1 MANKFF
7 GAISHIGGADGDL
20 DAISKDIISDG
31 DGGFVLD
38 ATNNTIDLYT
48 LDASNATAEDAVNF
62 TTIVPDDEAASPGK
76 RWIKVEPGWGF
87 IKTLTSIAA
96 ALKSGADATLVTGT
110 AGANTDIVVWNAD
123 GDAVSRALNTIGVL
137 ATAAE
142 WTAQQNF
149 NEAAITSSGNAVA
162 WDVDTAQ
169 CALHTLTENTTISA
183 PTNLNAGATYNLRVV
198 QAAGV
203 FTLAWNAVFKWG
215 TATTPAAPAAN
226 GDVAVFSFYS
236 DGTNMYGAEM
246 NRTEA

>member
-20 DAISKDIISDG
+20 DAISTDILSDG

-38 ATNNTIDLYT
+38 ATNDVLDVYT
-48 LDASNATAEDAVNF
+48 LNSASSAAEDGVNF
-62 TTIVPDDEAASPGK
+62 TVIVPDDEAASPGK
-76 RWIKVEPGWGF
+76 RWIKVEAGVDL

-96 ALKSGADATLVTGT
+96 ALKTGVDAKLVTGT
-110 AGANTDIVVWNAD
+110 AGADTDIVVWNAD

-162 WDVDTAQ
+162 WDTDAAQ
-169 CALHTLTENTTISA
+169 CAVHTLTENTTVGA
-183 PTNLNAGATYNLRVV
+183 PTNLNAGGTYQLRVV
-198 QAAGV
+198 QAAGLY
-203 FTLAWNAVFKWG
+203 TIAWNAVFKWG
-215 TATTPAAPAAN
+215 DETTPIAPNAN
-226 GDVAVFSFYS
+226 GDVVVFSFYS
-236 DGTNMYGAEM
+236 DGTNMYGVEM